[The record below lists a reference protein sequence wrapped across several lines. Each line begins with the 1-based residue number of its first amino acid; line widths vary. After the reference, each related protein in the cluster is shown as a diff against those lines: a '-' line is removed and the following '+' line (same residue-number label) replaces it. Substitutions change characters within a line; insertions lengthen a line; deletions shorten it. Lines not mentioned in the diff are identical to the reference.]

1 MVYPTDVHVY
11 FWDLVHFPLCT
22 CVYVCAD
29 GRFKLFQ
36 HYCKIVNISILFVLT
51 YKLFAINT
59 YLHFFRYIRSNNV
72 RYIIYLKECYKF
84 SCICIHK
91 TTETYI
97 IWNVVLEF
105 VKSTRR
111 SEISKTF
118 SLSSVTYKSKEYCAF
133 SMYLNAHNVI

>member
-11 FWDLVHFPLCT
+11 FWDLVHFSLCT

-59 YLHFFRYIRSNNV
+59 YLHFFRHIRSNNV

-97 IWNVVLEF
+97 IQFEMWYLNSWNRQDAVKFLKLF
-105 VKSTRR
+105 PFHLLRINLKSTVHFRC
-111 SEISKTF
+111 T
-118 SLSSVTYKSKEYCAF
+118 
-133 SMYLNAHNVI
+133 